1 MSISVAAHAI
11 VNVGE
16 QLVVESS
23 SPKAAFGVVFEDD
36 GDTGYF
42 YGIDLSR
49 KPQAILDALL
59 IYDVAQVLDRDVSS
73 TIQIAWSSDGLSAAL
88 LLNSDPHAIFD
99 FAAHRGYCRMK
110 SPISSSGWT
119 KHDHAW
125 DENAWLRM
133 QSQASCALDMSYMT
147 YI

>member
-1 MSISVAAHAI
+1 LSISVAAQAV

-16 QLVVESS
+16 PLVVESP

-42 YGIDLSR
+42 YGLDLSC
-49 KPQAILDALL
+49 KPQAILDALPV
-59 IYDVAQVLDRDVSS
+59 YYVAQVLDRDASS
-73 TIQIAWSSDGLSAAL
+73 TIQIAWSSDGLRAAL
-88 LLNSDPHAIFD
+88 LLNSYPHAIFD

-110 SPISSSGWT
+110 SSISGSGWAP
-119 KHDHAW
+119 HDHAW

-133 QSQASCALDMSYMT
+133 QSQA
-147 YI
+147 